1 MQKYYGQL
9 KTVFQTLIIESLEL
23 QFQNQKDKT
32 TKLNLKLIIGPSTN
46 EDFRIKLF
54 EIATNNDKFKP
65 GKSLSKKWNQIY
77 SISIISKEE
86 ITEKSF
92 DDLKIILDEK
102 LNKFFLENGEFYT
115 IREVLNDIM
124 SLS

>member
-1 MQKYYGQL
+1 MKTYIQKCKEG
-9 KTVFQTLIIESLEL
+9 II
-23 QFQNQKDKT
+23 QVN
-32 TKLNLKLIIGPSTN
+32 
-46 EDFRIKLF
+46 
-54 EIATNNDKFKP
+54 
-65 GKSLSKKWNQIY
+65 
-77 SISIISKEE
+77 
-86 ITEKSF
+86 EKSF